1 MAGLDHEDGDVTAK
15 RILLPVERTTEMEF
29 ALRVTRMIALE
40 SGGVVRLLAVIPI
53 PEPVYNRRGYVVLPI
68 DQQIDRRALA
78 TLHGP
83 RRRGPGAPD
92 CRAGPTSGVF
102 LGPARRSGPGGGG
115 LHTCLV

>member
-68 DQQIDRRALA
+68 DQQIDRRARAAPGELPRVA
-78 TLHGP
+78 AGGP
-83 RRRGPGAPD
+83 AGGAGGAAVVLGERARRR
-92 CRAGPTSGVF
+92 R
-102 LGPARRSGPGGGG
+102 LGG
-115 LHTCLV
+115 

>member
-68 DQQIDRRALA
+68 DQQIDRRAPA
-78 TLHGP
+78 APGRR
-83 RRRGPGAPD
+83 RRRGAGRLAGGPGAAPVGFS
-92 CRAGPTSGVF
+92 R
-102 LGPARRSGPGGGG
+102 PARRVGSGA
-115 LHTCLV
+115 

>member
-78 TLHGP
+78 TLDEL
-83 RRRGPGAPD
+83 RRMAAVDLDGVPVE
-92 CRAGPTSGVF
+92 TSVIFGRD
-102 LGPARRSGPGGGG
+102 RR
-115 LHTCLV
+115 

>member
-53 PEPVYNRRGYVVLPI
+53 PQPVYNRPGYVVLPI
-68 DQQIDRRALA
+68 DQQIDRRALP
-78 TLHGP
+78 GP
-83 RRRGPGAPD
+83 LEQRPRGPG
-92 CRAGPTSGVF
+92 
-102 LGPARRSGPGGGG
+102 GPGGGPG
-115 LHTCLV
+115 GTGGVFAARPPGIGPGAASAPAE

>member
-68 DQQIDRRALA
+68 DQQIDRRARPPPAEARLVA
-78 TLHGP
+78 AVGLHGAA
-83 RRRGPGAPD
+83 GATTRIVYE
-92 CRAGPTSGVF
+92 RAAADRP
-102 LGPARRSGPGGGG
+102 
-115 LHTCLV
+115 